1 MKKLTQNKTFQA
13 IFLFSLTAI
22 VLFFLLK
29 DNFNSVMNELL
40 HMNLWWILVTGI
52 FIFIYWVFK
61 AIGNYILIRQ
71 IKPDFP
77 LKECIKIS
85 LIAQFFNIITPFAAG
100 GHPAQIH
107 MLKKNDISMSQSTNI
122 TIQNFIVY
130 QIAMVMIEGT
140 GLIIALYHNL
150 FGSNYLM
157 LYMSYGGLILDF
169 FIIFMLLI
177 LAFSKKTKYV
187 IIKISITALTKLKFV
202 KNKDET
208 LENWNQKIGRFH
220 KGAIELFKNKI
231 EFGKAILANLVAII
245 IFYLTPLTLLY
256 ATGNY
261 FNFSAFESIY
271 IVACISMAA
280 DLVPT
285 PGQLGGIEYGF
296 TALFGKFVPSA
307 TLSAI
312 IIAWRFLSYYL
323 TLIIGG
329 IALNIRKKTKNVIE

>member
-1 MKKLTQNKTFQA
+1 MKKITQNRFFQT
-13 IFLFSLTAI
+13 LVLCSLTAI

-29 DNFNSVMNELL
+29 DHFSEVVKELA
-40 HMNLWWILVTGI
+40 HMNVLWIIVTGM
-52 FIFIYWVFK
+52 FIILYWMFK

-71 IKPDFP
+71 IKADFP
-77 LKECIKIS
+77 FKECIKIS

-107 MLKKNDISMSQSTNI
+107 MLKKSDISLTESANI

-130 QIAMVMIEGT
+130 QIAMVLVEGT
-140 GLIIALYHNL
+140 GLILALANNI
-150 FGSNYLM
+150 FKGNQLM
-157 LYMSYGGLILDF
+157 LYMSYGGLALDF
-169 FIIFMLLI
+169 FIIAVLLV
-177 LAFSKKTKYV
+177 LAFSKKIKYGL
-187 IIKISITALTKLKFV
+187 IRGTIFILNKLKMV
-202 KNKDET
+202 KDEAVL
-208 LENWNQKIGRFH
+208 LERWDEKIGRFH
-220 KGAIELFKNKI
+220 KGAIALFENKV
-231 EFGKAILANLVAII
+231 EFTKAILANMIGIL

-261 FNFSAFESIY
+261 SNFNAFQSIY

-296 TALFGKFVPSA
+296 STLFGSLVPSA

-312 IIAWRFLSYYL
+312 IIVWRFLSYYL

-329 IALNIRKKTKNVIE
+329 IALNIRKKTEFTE